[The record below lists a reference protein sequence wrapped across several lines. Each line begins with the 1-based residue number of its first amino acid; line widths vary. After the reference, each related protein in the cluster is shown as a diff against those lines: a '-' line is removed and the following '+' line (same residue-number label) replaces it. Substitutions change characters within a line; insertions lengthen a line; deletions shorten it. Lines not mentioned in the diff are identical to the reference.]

1 MQIAGQGGG
10 RQVKKV
16 FQTRACCIPGIEGL
30 AVFDIANMLRHKT
43 DRLVVRILA
52 RECDRC
58 LLLRA
63 AGEHTGHDDIECRQ
77 RQRLRRISASAAYGH
92 NDPVDHTYH
101 GVVVARENRAVIAE
115 QRIGDAGG
123 NEVLPGK
130 TVVGLDGL
138 FAQVSAGHDQRMH
151 AARRGGCK
159 Q

>member
-1 MQIAGQGGG
+1 
-10 RQVKKV
+10 
-16 FQTRACCIPGIEGL
+16 
-30 AVFDIANMLRHKT
+30 MLRHKT
-43 DRLVVRILA
+43 DCLVVRILA

-92 NDPVDHTYH
+92 NDPVDHAHH
-101 GVVVARENRAVIAE
+101 GVVIAREDCAVIAE
-115 QRIGDAGG
+115 QRVGNAGC
-123 NEVLPGK
+123 NEALPSK
-130 TVVGLDGL
+130 NVIGLDGL